1 MKLDYKQNNI
11 LSYNK
16 FIELYEQNESA
27 LKNIKKTP
35 EQLDIVR
42 QIEVINKKINSAEC
56 TGCARNKYQNDI
68 ERLNLSLN
76 TDSVEVEQ
84 YKKDKKIILSYLEK
98 HGLLE
103 ELSKIKDIDSK
114 SNPPIVKKAVVKKVA
129 KKKVENAT
137 KSK

>member
-16 FIELYEQNESA
+16 FIELYEQNESV
-27 LKNIKKTP
+27 LKNIKTTP

-42 QIEVINKKINSAEC
+42 QIEEINKKINSAEC

-68 ERLNLSLN
+68 ERLNLRLN

-84 YKKDKKIILSYLEK
+84 YKKDKKIILSFLER

-103 ELSKIKDIDSK
+103 ELSQIKDIDSK